1 MSDYNK
7 RESVFKRFYE
17 DLGRKRDLI
26 EDVQLG
32 ETYTRVL
39 DEYNHCMEVEEY
51 IVSFLLIQNL
61 LEDRVYVLYKY
72 VYEFKKKQVG
82 FEVNQ
87 SLSTYHKHDSFWEI
101 ITQMNEWGVIKSELF
116 SNLLRCNDIR
126 NKQIHYSFMDIDS
139 FDKELSES
147 YYQLFREVDGLV
159 QKFKRRTRLF

>member
-101 ITQMNEWGVIKSELF
+101 VGYDQ
-116 SNLLRCNDIR
+116 IR
-126 NKQIHYSFMDIDS
+126 TF
-139 FDKELSES
+139 F
-147 YYQLFREVDGLV
+147 QLIEV
-159 QKFKRRTRLF
+159 

>member
-72 VYEFKKKQVG
+72 VYEFKKK
-82 FEVNQ
+82 
-87 SLSTYHKHDSFWEI
+87 HA
-101 ITQMNEWGVIKSELF
+101 IKFLEEGSKLKAF
-116 SNLLRCNDIR
+116 VTIV
-126 NKQIHYSFMDIDS
+126 
-139 FDKELSES
+139 
-147 YYQLFREVDGLV
+147 VDGIMELPS
-159 QKFKRRTRLF
+159 TN